1 MIKLI
6 TVDVRSLA
14 LRIDLLALRRGG
26 CFCFSS
32 CPLTLTDRKPILLAV
47 EVILAVADLDKV
59 IAVLHVALRFV
70 VARLG
75 CSGRVILKFLF
86 LPILSLLVLPVFLVG
101 VLFAIVLGCAVCLY
115 LQARALPLTS
125 DCFHTVPPDV
135 VLKALT
141 DQ

>member
-6 TVDVRSLA
+6 TVEVRSF
-14 LRIDLLALRRGG
+14 ALRRGG
-26 CFCFSS
+26 CFCCSC

-47 EVILAVADLDKV
+47 EVILAVADLDEV

-86 LPILSLLVLPVFLVG
+86 LPIFSLLVLPVFLVG

-115 LQARALPLTS
+115 LQARALPSTS
-125 DCFHTVPPDV
+125 DCFHTVT
-135 VLKALT
+135 ARSRAEST
-141 DQ
+141 H